1 MKKLLIF
8 VVILYSAIFTG
19 CSEDDTN
26 NSVTPDPSNGEILLA
41 TVPGD
46 SVGTNNPGGPAISI
60 YAHTVSFSTLNFT
73 DRDSASVSFFYSG
86 ENNTISSPIN
96 IFYLNGSDSVFLY
109 KGSALIPATSEQ
121 FIDVSMASPLVNAS
135 FIFSIISSS
144 SSGSSYFKFRD
155 LKIYKK

>member
-8 VVILYSAIFTG
+8 VVILYSAIFYS
-19 CSEDDTN
+19 CSEEDTN

-73 DRDSASVSFFYSG
+73 DRDSASVSFIQVK
-86 ENNTISSPIN
+86 NNTISSPIN
-96 IFYLNGSDSVFLY
+96 IFYLNGSDSVFLQRKRINSCY
-109 KGSALIPATSEQ
+109 FLEQ
-121 FIDVSMASPLVNAS
+121 FIDVSMASP
-135 FIFSIISSS
+135 FGKCIFHILNY
-144 SSGSSYFKFRD
+144 YFK
-155 LKIYKK
+155 